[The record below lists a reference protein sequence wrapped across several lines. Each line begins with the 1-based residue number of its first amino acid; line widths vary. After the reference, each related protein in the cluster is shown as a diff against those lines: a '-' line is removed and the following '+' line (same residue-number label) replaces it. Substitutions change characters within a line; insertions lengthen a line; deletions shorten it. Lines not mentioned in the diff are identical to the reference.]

1 MHRHIKILKR
11 LFILELGNKP
21 FHWAISEKFQNNSD
35 VLNLKYLARQEAKL
49 KVFLNVNL
57 TIH

>member
-1 MHRHIKILKR
+1 M
-11 LFILELGNKP
+11 FILELGNKP